1 MTGTGTAALDE
12 KRGGLEELRRLLS
25 DDPTAGSPPDDSTLR
40 RFLVA
45 RKGDAGKAAK
55 MYAAFA
61 EYRRRVPLGSISED
75 DVCVGLAH
83 KKTFFLPGADR
94 DGSPCFMTVMRR
106 HIVSECPEG
115 EAERYTEFSFQ
126 RIVARLEREGREQT
140 VFIFD
145 FDDFGWENLDT
156 KTAAAILRQAQ
167 DYHPER
173 LKKAI
178 LYKVS
183 PVPPPSHPYLI
194 LSYLSLSHHKVLLT
208 RRGLFH
214 RPHCSSGRCGS

>member
-12 KRGGLEELRRLLS
+12 EERGRLEELRRLLCE
-25 DDPTAGSPPDDSTLR
+25 DPPSAGPPPSDSTLR

-45 RKGDAGKAAK
+45 RKGDVGKAAK

-61 EYRRRVPLGSISED
+61 EYRRRVPLGSISEE
-75 DVCVGLAH
+75 DVGVGLGH
-83 KKTFFLPGADR
+83 RKTFLIPGADR
-94 DGSPCFMTVMRR
+94 EGSPCFMTVMRR
-106 HIVSECPEG
+106 HIVRECPEG

-126 RIVARLEREGREQT
+126 RIVRRLEREGHEQT

-156 KTAAAILRQAQ
+156 KTAAAILKQAQ

-183 PVPPPSHPYLI
+183 RDPRTSYPY
-194 LSYLSLSHHKVLLT
+194 
-208 RRGLFH
+208 R
-214 RPHCSSGRCGS
+214 